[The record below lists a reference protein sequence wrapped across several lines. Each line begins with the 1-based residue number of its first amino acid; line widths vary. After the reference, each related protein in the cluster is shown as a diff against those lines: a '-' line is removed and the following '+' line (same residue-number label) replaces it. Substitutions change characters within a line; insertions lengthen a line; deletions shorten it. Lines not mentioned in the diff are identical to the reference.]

1 MAHWTAEKQCG
12 GFDNSGAAGLR
23 SCSIPDLPRK
33 TNRTKAFLAKLGFKE
48 REDST
53 SGYDRR
59 HYVALAME
67 VPAQRFPAAG
77 SHRSPSRKPSFK
89 PRTNA
94 EFSSFID
101 SVSCVLHLDD
111 YEFCVDDE
119 LLRHDAI
126 RLLQRWCLDHYVS
139 FSEEDLGTSK
149 PKDVWLSEVAE
160 KELHLQQES
169 PGRYRWLTA
178 CKAGSVLGLL
188 ILDIGVEP
196 HVFVTDVVARQ
207 FVVSQEYQRQGLGLE
222 MCIRVLE
229 LFPDIRRIKACTRS
243 KNLTSQRFLKK
254 MGFREM
260 AMKSKEYDSP
270 HYMMFSRDLTA
281 H

>member
-1 MAHWTAEKQCG
+1 M
-12 GFDNSGAAGLR
+12 
-23 SCSIPDLPRK
+23 
-33 TNRTKAFLAKLGFKE
+33 
-48 REDST
+48 
-53 SGYDRR
+53 
-59 HYVALAME
+59 
-67 VPAQRFPAAG
+67 
-77 SHRSPSRKPSFK
+77 
-89 PRTNA
+89 
-94 EFSSFID
+94 
-101 SVSCVLHLDD
+101 
-111 YEFCVDDE
+111 DDE

-126 RLLQRWCLDHYVS
+126 RLLQRCFLDHYVS
-139 FSEEDLGTSK
+139 FSKEDLGTLK

-254 MGFREM
+254 IGFREM
-260 AMKSKEYDSP
+260 AMKARSTTP
-270 HYMMFSRDLTA
+270 CIT
-281 H
+281 